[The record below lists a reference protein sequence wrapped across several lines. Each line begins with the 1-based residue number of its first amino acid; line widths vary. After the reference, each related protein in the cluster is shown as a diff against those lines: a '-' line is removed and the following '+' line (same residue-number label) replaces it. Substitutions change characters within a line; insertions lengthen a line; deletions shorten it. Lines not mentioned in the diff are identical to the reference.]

1 MSSNIN
7 LSERLK
13 KVASLLPKEAFFADI
28 GSDHAY
34 LPCYVCLQDHSSQA
48 IAGEVNVGPYESAVK
63 TVKQFN
69 MNDRIEV
76 RLGNGLAVLEKEEV
90 DQLVI
95 AGMGGSLIRSILED
109 GRDKLDS
116 VKQIIAQPN
125 IDARSVRKWFL
136 DNDYI
141 IENEGILEENGH
153 IYEILSAK
161 RDDTSSPYQDE
172 LLERQ
177 LLFGPY
183 LMKDRNVVFYKKW
196 RHEYEKLQRVLL
208 QMERAKVK
216 DEVKIKQFTQ
226 ELKWMEEI
234 INDKNK
240 DHE

>member
-13 KVASLLPKEAFFADI
+13 KVASLLPKGAFFADI

-34 LPCYVCLQDHSSQA
+34 LPCYVCLKDYSSQA

-69 MNDRIEV
+69 MNGRIDV

-109 GRDKLDS
+109 GRDKLGS
-116 VKQIIAQPN
+116 VKQIIVQPN

-161 RDDTSSPYQDE
+161 RDDTYSPYQDE

-183 LMKDRNVVFYKKW
+183 LMKDRNVVFLKKW

-216 DEVKIKQFTQ
+216 DEVKIKQFTE

-234 INDKNK
+234 INDENK
-240 DHE
+240 DH